1 MEIMEEVPQLQEWKD
16 GPVGDF
22 VNPIIKDGIFIDNFY
37 MQGRVSA
44 MKGASAKEYQEANM
58 TLGYL
63 GTPYRETHVLGPDE
77 PNKYW
82 SQVIRT
88 SGDLHWNPRWN
99 TYAWSP
105 YLTAQENAEN
115 WMRCGR
121 PHKNQFGEWRDG
133 GVTPEMQKYA
143 QMNVFERQD
152 VYGNTSP
159 EQIARKNAGKN
170 HGRRREGDK

>member
-1 MEIMEEVPQLQEWKD
+1 METIEVPQLQEWKD

-44 MKGASAKEYQEANM
+44 MKGASAKEYQEANL

-63 GTPYRETHVLGPDE
+63 GAPFRETHVLGPDE

-82 SQVIRT
+82 SQVMRT
-88 SGDLHWNPRWN
+88 SGDLHWNPRWD
-99 TYAWSP
+99 TYSWTP
-105 YLTAQENAEN
+105 YLTDVENNEH

-121 PHKNQFGEWRDG
+121 PHKNQFGDWCDG
-133 GVTPEMQKYA
+133 GVTPEMHKYA
-143 QMNVFERQD
+143 QMNISERQAA
-152 VYGNTSP
+152 YGNTSP
-159 EQIARKNAGKN
+159 KQIARQNALGRN
-170 HGRRREGDK
+170 RRRGR